1 MTETK
6 LMTPTAQA
14 SKDEY
19 YIAVDETCDCC
30 SASEP
35 SLVGVNGSMGQRK
48 LKHLCDDC
56 LSDMRDAPAG
66 IYDPVVVAE
75 WE

>member
-1 MTETK
+1 MAETK
-6 LMTPTAQA
+6 MMSPTAEA
-14 SKDEY
+14 SKEEY
-19 YIAVDETCDCC
+19 YVDVDATCDCC
-30 SASEP
+30 SAPEP
-35 SLVGVNGSMGQRK
+35 SLVGVNASMGQRK

-56 LSDMRDAPAG
+56 LGDMRDAPAG